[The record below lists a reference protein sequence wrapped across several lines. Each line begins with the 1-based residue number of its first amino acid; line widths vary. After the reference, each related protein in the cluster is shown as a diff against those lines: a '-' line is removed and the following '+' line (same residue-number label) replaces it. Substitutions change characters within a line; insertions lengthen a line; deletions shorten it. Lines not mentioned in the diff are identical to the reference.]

1 MCFGRRKKNKSSLQ
15 QSDKPAAAAEHTS
28 PAPIAQ
34 RGSSPSNASKAA
46 PVTSSELSAAPPTGA
61 TPYLDSASAP
71 MRQHQLANLDEQ
83 LLATVV
89 DKIYEYCLADDR
101 VRHYFRSSD
110 RGRLSNMQLKFL
122 KHAIAGTPYNTTGMR
137 VAHRRMV
144 DLKDYHFDAILENW
158 RKAFVDC
165 GVPDDYTELVLAV
178 AEQSRDDILGRS

>member
-15 QSDKPAAAAEHTS
+15 QSDKPADAAGPAEHTS
-28 PAPIAQ
+28 PALIAQ
-34 RGSSPSNASKAA
+34 SSSASSPPAAPNAA
-46 PVTSSELSAAPPTGA
+46 PVTSSELSAAPPAGA
-61 TPYLDSASAP
+61 SPYLDSASAP

-83 LLATVV
+83 LLALVV

-101 VRHYFRSSD
+101 VRHYFRSTD
-110 RGRLSNMQLKFL
+110 RARLSNMQLKFL

-158 RKAFVDC
+158 RKAFVD
-165 GVPDDYTELVLAV
+165 
-178 AEQSRDDILGRS
+178 